1 MLRPRTSSVLNSI
14 VRRYIETAQPVSS
27 SAVLSEI
34 GLNVCSATI
43 RNEMALLEDEGYIGR
58 PHHAA
63 GSVPLDK
70 GYRYYVGNLVHIGL
84 PVVEQMLIKHLFHQ
98 VEDEIEEWMELA
110 GSLLAQQVKGLALVT
125 RPAAPSA
132 RFKHL
137 ELISLQ
143 PNLALLVMVLEGA
156 RVKQQLVNLEIPM
169 SQQELSVAS
178 GKLTERLKGKNVNRI
193 EADAENQE
201 GLEKSV
207 TEAIT
212 RLMHAETREGQQES
226 YIDGLPYLLSQPEF
240 SRGDNLGAIL
250 TLVEQ
255 KRLAKMMNLSGAP
268 GYRVNVVIG
277 QENES
282 RDARDFSLVLSR
294 YGIADEFSGTIG
306 VFGPTRMHYEKAIAL
321 VGYLSLIMSKLVA
334 ELYGKEV
341 TGRDNN
347 QEQN

>member
-14 VRRYIETAQPVSS
+14 VRRYIETALPVSS

-43 RNEMALLEDEGYIGR
+43 RNEMALLEEEGYIGR

-70 GYRYYVGNLVHIGL
+70 GYRYYVGNLAHIGL
-84 PVVEQMLIKHLFHQ
+84 PVVEQMLINHLFHQ

-110 GSLLAQQVKGLALVT
+110 GSLLAQQVKSLALVT

-156 RVKQQLVNLEIPM
+156 RVKQQLVNLEMPM
-169 SQQELSVAS
+169 SQQELSAAS

-193 EADAENQE
+193 EADAEKQE

-207 TEAIT
+207 IEAIT
-212 RLMHAETREGQQES
+212 RLMHAETRESQQES
-226 YIDGLPYLLSQPEF
+226 YIDGLPYLLGQPEF
-240 SRGDNLGAIL
+240 SRGDNLGTIL
-250 TLVEQ
+250 SLVEQ
-255 KRLAKMMNLSGAP
+255 KRLAKLMNLSGTP

-341 TGRDNN
+341 AEQDNN
-347 QEQN
+347 PEQN

>member
-43 RNEMALLEDEGYIGR
+43 RNEMALLEDEGYISR

-70 GYRYYVGNLVHIGL
+70 GYRYYVGNLANIGL
-84 PVVEQMLIKHLFHQ
+84 PIVEQLLINHLFHQ

-125 RPAAPSA
+125 RPAAPAA

-156 RVKQQLVNLEIPM
+156 RVKQQLVNLETPM
-169 SQQELSVAS
+169 LQQELSAAS
-178 GKLTERLKGKNVNRI
+178 GKLTERLKGKNLSRI
-193 EADAENQE
+193 EAEAENQD

-207 TEAIT
+207 IEAIA
-212 RLMHAETREGQQES
+212 RLMRSETSKNQQES

-250 TLVEQ
+250 SLVEQ
-255 KRLAKMMNLSGAP
+255 KRLAKLMNLSGTSS
-268 GYRVNVVIG
+268 YRVNVVIG

-294 YGIADEFSGTIG
+294 YGVANEFTGTIG
-306 VFGPTRMHYEKAIAL
+306 VFGPTRMQYEKAIAL
-321 VGYLSLIMSKLVA
+321 VGYLSLVMSKLVA

-341 TGRDNN
+341 AEQDNCP
-347 QEQN
+347 EQN